1 MDMMTILTLGDD
13 LLRVVAKPA
22 EKIDGELGEFIKGLF
37 ATMKADRGLGLAAPQ
52 VGRSIRV
59 FVTHAD
65 KDKDRV
71 FINPQMVRTSE
82 ELVDYEE
89 GCMSIPGLYA
99 EVRRPKEVTVQAFN
113 EKGRPFTVEAD
124 GLLARVIQHEFDHL
138 EGKLFIDY
146 LSEAKRKK
154 LVEQWEKSMQGQS
167 REA

>member
-1 MDMMTILTLGDD
+1 MDTMTILTLGED
-13 LLRVVAKPA
+13 LLRAVAKPV

-37 ATMKADRGLGLAAPQ
+37 ATMKADHGLGLAAPQ

-154 LVEQWEKSMQGQS
+154 LVDQWEKSFRGQD